1 MSGSSG
7 AISMARSLFFVGP
20 LALALLA
27 ALFVYSDSARAEGR
41 CPPGQYPIGDQGV
54 GGCAPIPG
62 GAGGAGGAPVATG
75 RWIKT
80 WGAIALSPSGASG
93 ASTGKRS
100 KSSAV
105 AEAEAVC
112 ARGGADGCKVAIAYK
127 NQCAVAVVPKSLVGG
142 TFFSSSAT
150 IEESKARAM
159 KQCESKGLVDCQ
171 AIFED
176 CTKPEFQDF

>member
-1 MSGSSG
+1 MVKYSFPAG
-7 AISMARSLFFVGP
+7 AA
-20 LALALLA
+20 ALALLLVA
-27 ALFVYSDSARAEGR
+27 FFTSYPVQAEGG
-41 CPPGQYPIGDQGV
+41 CPPGQYPIGGQGV
-54 GGCAPIPG
+54 QGCAPIPG
-62 GAGGAGGAPVATG
+62 GDAAAGSAAPRPTG

-100 KSSAV
+100 KSDAV

-112 ARGGADGCKVAIAYK
+112 ARDGAAECKVAMTYK

-150 IEESKARAM
+150 IEESTGRAL
-159 KQCESKGLVDCQ
+159 KQCEKGAHGVCH
-171 AIFED
+171 AIYED
-176 CTKPEFQDF
+176 CTKPEFQKF